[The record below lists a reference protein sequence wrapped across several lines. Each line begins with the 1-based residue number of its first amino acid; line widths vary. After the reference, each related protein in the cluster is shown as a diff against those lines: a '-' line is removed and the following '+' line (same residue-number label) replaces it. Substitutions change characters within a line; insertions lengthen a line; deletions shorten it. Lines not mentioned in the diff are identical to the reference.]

1 MVSLLFLCNINIVIP
16 ESLKTEIEEIA
27 LKSGIDVRDYA
38 AQVESE
44 LMKIEESLIKTYITV
59 SPEVASL
66 HNQITSCDAIL
77 ERIENILTNFHEDLG
92 AISTE
97 IQDLQSKS
105 LLMNTRLQNRQTV
118 RSNLSQF
125 LSDMAIPEE
134 LIRHI
139 MYTPVTEQEFLE
151 NLHELN
157 HKMNFALGQSMVDYK
172 SFNDVSVL
180 LKKLKI
186 KAVTKIREFL
196 LGKIYALRKPLTNYQ
211 VPQNQ
216 LLKFRFYNSFL
227 LAHDREIAR
236 EIKVEYINTMSK
248 VYYAYFKAYCGKL
261 TKLQLDTTY
270 EKDDLLG
277 KNPEKYNSAS
287 SASSVMFNSITNVAN
302 NSTMSTP
309 TNSGT
314 RVGLFGLS
322 DRALRVLSKSN
333 LENTIILP
341 HVASNVDAKYPIEVL
356 FRSIH
361 YALLDTVC
369 REYYFLSDFFHLS
382 AESESNDLPS
392 SPGQNGPDQ
401 VCTQSGVALAHFFEQ
416 VMCRSLNWIQKF
428 IETFIISSCSYDAIG
443 LLICLQL
450 LHAFLRLAKERGVPV
465 LDSFWGKMTE
475 TLWVRVTDRL
485 DVHISS
491 MLQYLD
497 VSSFST
503 DARNLVTSNLST
515 SNISAPTNTT
525 GTSTSGLHPKI
536 YALIRP
542 HSIAR
547 RYAELAA
554 SLHSIGHQFPGTPLF
569 DDSVCK
575 SKSSE
580 SSNLQHSLHTTSAP
594 QRNNTNLNPGLD
606 PRILSRLAQLQTQ
619 FEHVLN
625 SLAKTFSRPKLAH
638 IFLIN
643 NYDLVISVLTEHGAS
658 DSSEVIRCQDAV
670 AKHTASYIDEAL
682 SPYFGCLI
690 SFVRDV
696 EIRSTSESLLSK
708 SQDESAQIIRSEEA
722 RVTRIVKGFNIDWK
736 NSIEKIHDEIMMEF
750 ANFTLGTQIFQ
761 ALLAQLI
768 QHYHRFQKVMT
779 QSPYKNMPIRN
790 QLVNIHQITNEIKK
804 CKTNFS

>member
-1 MVSLLFLCNINIVIP
+1 
-16 ESLKTEIEEIA
+16 
-27 LKSGIDVRDYA
+27 
-38 AQVESE
+38 
-44 LMKIEESLIKTYITV
+44 
-59 SPEVASL
+59 
-66 HNQITSCDAIL
+66 
-77 ERIENILTNFHEDLG
+77 
-92 AISTE
+92 
-97 IQDLQSKS
+97 
-105 LLMNTRLQNRQTV
+105 
-118 RSNLSQF
+118 
-125 LSDMAIPEE
+125 
-134 LIRHI
+134 

-157 HKMNFALGQSMVDYK
+157 HKMNFSLEQSMVDYK

-196 LGKIYALRKPLTNYQ
+196 LSKIYSLRKPLTNYQ
-211 VPQNQ
+211 IPQNQ
-216 LLKFRFYNSFL
+216 MLKFRFYNSFL
-227 LAHDREIAR
+227 LVHDREIAK
-236 EIKVEYINTMSK
+236 EIRVEYINTMSK
-248 VYYAYFKAYCGKL
+248 VYYAYFKAYGGKL
-261 TKLQLDTTY
+261 TKLQLDTTN

-287 SASSVMFNSITNVAN
+287 SASSLMFNSITNVAN
-302 NSTMSTP
+302 NSAVSVSS
-309 TNSGT
+309 NSGT

-333 LENTIILP
+333 LESAIILP

-369 REYYFLSDFFHLS
+369 REYYFLSDFFLLS
-382 AESESNDLPS
+382 AEAESIGSAPS
-392 SPGQNGPDQ
+392 SDQ
-401 VCTQSGVALAHFFEQ
+401 SATNQGRTQSGVALTHLFEQ
-416 VMCRSLNWIQKF
+416 VMSRSLNWINKF
-428 IETFIISSCSYDAIG
+428 TETFMISSCSHDAIG

-450 LHAFLRLAKERGVPV
+450 LHALLRLAKERDVPV
-465 LDSFWGKMTE
+465 LDNFWGKMTE

-485 DVHISS
+485 DVHIAS

-497 VSSFST
+497 VSSFGT
-503 DARNLVTSNLST
+503 DARDMVKSNSNVST
-515 SNISAPTNTT
+515 STNVT
-525 GTSTSGLHPKI
+525 GSSTAGLHPKM

-554 SLHSIGHQFPGTPLF
+554 SLHLIGHQFPGTPLF
-569 DDSVCK
+569 DDSMSK
-575 SKSSE
+575 SKNSE
-580 SSNLQHSLHTTSAP
+580 SSNSQYSLHTASTTS
-594 QRNNTNLNPGLD
+594 QQNLANSKPDLD

-643 NYDLVISVLTEHGAS
+643 NYDLVISVLTEHGAA
-658 DSSEVIRCQDAV
+658 DSSEVVRCREAV
-670 AKHTASYIDEAL
+670 AKHMTSYIDEAL

-696 EIRSTSESLLSK
+696 EARSASGSHLSTN
-708 SQDESAQIIRSEEA
+708 QDESTQTIRSEEA

-750 ANFTLGTQIFQ
+750 ANFTLGAQIFQ
-761 ALLAQLI
+761 GLLAQLI

-790 QLVNIHQITNEIKK
+790 QLVNIHQITNEMKK

>member
-1 MVSLLFLCNINIVIP
+1 M
-16 ESLKTEIEEIA
+16 
-27 LKSGIDVRDYA
+27 DVDD
-38 AQVESE
+38 
-44 LMKIEESLIKTYITV
+44 ITV

-66 HNQITSCDAIL
+66 HNQISACDSIL
-77 ERIENILTNFHEDLG
+77 ERIEGILTSFHEDLG

-105 LLMNTRLQNRQTV
+105 LIMNTRLQNRQAV

-139 MYTPVTEQEFLE
+139 LLTPVTEQEFLE

-157 HKMNFALGQSMVDYK
+157 HKMNFALEQSTVDYK
-172 SFNDVSVL
+172 SFSDVSVL

-216 LLKFRFYNSFL
+216 MLKFRFYNSFL
-227 LAHDREIAR
+227 MSHDREVAK
-236 EIKVEYINTMSK
+236 EVKVEYINTMSK
-248 VYYAYFKAYCGKL
+248 VYYSYFKAYGGKL
-261 TKLQLDTTY
+261 TRLQLDTTY

-277 KNPEKYNSAS
+277 KNPDKYNSTSTAS
-287 SASSVMFNSITNVAN
+287 SLMFNSISNVAN
-302 NSTMSTP
+302 NTAISTSI
-309 TNSGT
+309 NSGT
-314 RVGLFGLS
+314 RVGLFGLG
-322 DRALRVLSKSN
+322 DRALRVLSNSN
-333 LENTIILP
+333 LESAIILP
-341 HVASNVDAKYPIEVL
+341 HVASNAEAKYPIEVL

-369 REYYFLSDFFHLS
+369 REYYFLSDFFLLS
-382 AESESNDLPS
+382 AESDLSDKTTS
-392 SPGQNGPDQ
+392 SENRKQN
-401 VCTQSGVALAHFFEQ
+401 GVALANLFDQ
-416 VMCRSLNWIQKF
+416 VMSRSLNWIQKYT
-428 IETFIISSCSYDAIG
+428 ETFVISSCSHDAIG

-450 LHAFLRLAKERGVPV
+450 LHAMLRLAKERGVSV
-465 LDSFWGKMTE
+465 LDNFWSKMTE

-497 VSSFST
+497 VNSFST
-503 DARNLVTSNLST
+503 DARDMVKANVST
-515 SNISAPTNTT
+515 PGNPNTT
-525 GTSTSGLHPKI
+525 GGSAAGLHPKM

-542 HSIAR
+542 HWIAR

-554 SLHSIGHQFPGTPLF
+554 SLHSIGHGFPGTPLF
-569 DDSVCK
+569 DDSVGK
-575 SKSSE
+575 SKSSDN
-580 SSNLQHSLHTTSAP
+580 SKLQYSLHSVSSSSLSSS
-594 QRNNTNLNPGLD
+594 QNHLNYPSVKPGLD

-643 NYDLVISVLTEHGAS
+643 NYDLVISVLTEHGAG
-658 DSSEVIRCQDAV
+658 DSLEVVRCQESV
-670 AKHTASYIDEAL
+670 GKYTTAYIDEAL

-696 EIRSTSESLLSK
+696 ETRLASGKHSPTDQTEA
-708 SQDESAQIIRSEEA
+708 SQTIRSEEA

-736 NSIEKIHDEIMMEF
+736 NSIEKIHDEVMMEF

-790 QLVNIHQITNEIKK
+790 QLVNIHQITNEMKK

>member
-1 MVSLLFLCNINIVIP
+1 MNAD

-44 LMKIEESLIKTYITV
+44 LTKIEESLIKTYITV

-66 HNQITSCDAIL
+66 HNQIISCDAIL

-105 LLMNTRLQNRQTV
+105 LQMNTRLQNRQVV

-125 LSDMAIPEE
+125 LSDTAIPEE

-139 MYTPVTEQEFLE
+139 IYTPVTEQEFLE

-157 HKMNFALGQSMVDYK
+157 HKMNFSLEQSMVDYK

-180 LKKLKI
+180 LKKLRI
-186 KAVTKIREFL
+186 KAVAKIREFL
-196 LGKIYALRKPLTNYQ
+196 LGKIYSLRKPLTNYQ

-216 LLKFRFYNSFL
+216 MLKFRFYNSFL
-227 LAHDREIAR
+227 LAHDREIAKEVR
-236 EIKVEYINTMSK
+236 VEYINTMSK
-248 VYYAYFKAYCGKL
+248 VYYAYFKAYGGKL

-277 KNPEKYNSAS
+277 KNPDKYNSS
-287 SASSVMFNSITNVAN
+287 SSTSSLMFNSITNVTN
-302 NSTMSTP
+302 NSTVSVSS
-309 TNSGT
+309 NSGT

-333 LENTIILP
+333 LESAIILP

-361 YALLDTVC
+361 YALLDTAC
-369 REYYFLSDFFHLS
+369 REYYFLSDFFLLS
-382 AESESNDLPS
+382 TETESVDSPPS
-392 SPGQNGPDQ
+392 CDQ
-401 VCTQSGVALAHFFEQ
+401 SAPNQGRTQSGLALAHLFEQ
-416 VMCRSLNWIQKF
+416 VMSRSLSWIHKF
-428 IETFIISSCSYDAIG
+428 TGTFMISSCSHDAIG

-450 LHAFLRLAKERGVPV
+450 LHALLRLAKERGVPV
-465 LDSFWGKMTE
+465 LDNFWGKMTE

-485 DVHISS
+485 DVHIAS

-503 DARNLVTSNLST
+503 DARDIMKSNLST
-515 SNISAPTNTT
+515 LNVSAPTNTT
-525 GTSTSGLHPKI
+525 GNTTVGLHPKM

-554 SLHSIGHQFPGTPLF
+554 SLHSIGHQFPG
-569 DDSVCK
+569 
-575 SKSSE
+575 
-580 SSNLQHSLHTTSAP
+580 N
-594 QRNNTNLNPGLD
+594 

-643 NYDLVISVLTEHGAS
+643 NYDLVISVLTEHGAA
-658 DSSEVIRCQDAV
+658 DSSEVVRCREAV
-670 AKHTASYIDEAL
+670 AKHMTSYIDEAL

-696 EIRSTSESLLSK
+696 EARSTSESRHQSK
-708 SQDESAQIIRSEEA
+708 NQDELTQNIRSEEA

-761 ALLAQLI
+761 GLLAQLI

-790 QLVNIHQITNEIKK
+790 QLVNIHQITNEMKK

>member
-1 MVSLLFLCNINIVIP
+1 MDVDVIP

-44 LMKIEESLIKTYITV
+44 LTKIEESLIKTYITV

-66 HNQITSCDAIL
+66 HNQIISCDAIL

-105 LLMNTRLQNRQTV
+105 LQMNTRLQNRQVV

-157 HKMNFALGQSMVDYK
+157 HKMNFSLEQSMVDYK
-172 SFNDVSVL
+172 SFND
-180 LKKLKI
+180 
-186 KAVTKIREFL
+186 AVTKIREFL
-196 LGKIYALRKPLTNYQ
+196 LGKIYSLRKPLTNYQ

-216 LLKFRFYNSFL
+216 MLKFRFYNSFL
-227 LAHDREIAR
+227 LAHDREIAKEVR
-236 EIKVEYINTMSK
+236 VEYINTMSK
-248 VYYAYFKAYCGKL
+248 VYYAYFKAYGGKL

-277 KNPEKYNSAS
+277 KNPDKYNPVS
-287 SASSVMFNSITNVAN
+287 STSSLMFNSITNVTN
-302 NSTMSTP
+302 NP
-309 TNSGT
+309 TVSVSSNSGT

-333 LENTIILP
+333 LESAIILP

-361 YALLDTVC
+361 YALLDTAC
-369 REYYFLSDFFHLS
+369 REYYFLSDFFLLS
-382 AESESNDLPS
+382 TETESVD
-392 SPGQNGPDQ
+392 SPLSCDQ
-401 VCTQSGVALAHFFEQ
+401 STPNQGRTQSGVALAHLFEQ
-416 VMCRSLNWIQKF
+416 VMSRSLSWIHKF
-428 IETFIISSCSYDAIG
+428 TGTFMISSCSHDAIG

-450 LHAFLRLAKERGVPV
+450 LHALLRLAKERGVPV
-465 LDSFWGKMTE
+465 LDDFWGKMTE

-485 DVHISS
+485 DVHIAS

-503 DARNLVTSNLST
+503 DARDIMKSNLST
-515 SNISAPTNTT
+515 LNVNIPTNAT
-525 GTSTSGLHPKI
+525 GNTAVSLHPKM

-542 HSIAR
+542 HWIAR

-569 DDSVCK
+569 DDSMSK

-580 SSNLQHSLHTTSAP
+580 SSNLQYSLHNEPTF
-594 QRNNTNLNPGLD
+594 QQNLANLKPALD
-606 PRILSRLAQLQTQ
+606 PRILSRLAQLQNQ

-643 NYDLVISVLTEHGAS
+643 NYDLVISVLTEHGAA
-658 DSSEVIRCQDAV
+658 DSSEVVRCREAV
-670 AKHTASYIDEAL
+670 AKHMTSYIDEAL

-696 EIRSTSESLLSK
+696 EARSTSEGHHLSK
-708 SQDESAQIIRSEEA
+708 NQDEVTQNIRSEEA

-761 ALLAQLI
+761 GLLAQLI

-790 QLVNIHQITNEIKK
+790 QLVNIHQITNEMKK

>member
-1 MVSLLFLCNINIVIP
+1 MNVDVIS

-44 LMKIEESLIKTYITV
+44 LTKIEESLIKTYITV

-66 HNQITSCDAIL
+66 HNQIISCDAIL

-105 LLMNTRLQNRQTV
+105 LQMNTRLQNRQVV

-157 HKMNFALGQSMVDYK
+157 HKMNFSSEQSMVDYK

-180 LKKLKI
+180 LKKLRI

-196 LGKIYALRKPLTNYQ
+196 LGKIYSLRKPLTNYQ

-216 LLKFRFYNSFL
+216 MLKFRFYNSFL
-227 LAHDREIAR
+227 LAHDRETAKEVR
-236 EIKVEYINTMSK
+236 VEYINTMSK
-248 VYYAYFKAYCGKL
+248 VYYAYFKAYGGKL

-277 KNPEKYNSAS
+277 KNPDKYNSAS
-287 SASSVMFNSITNVAN
+287 STSSLMFNSITNVTN
-302 NSTMSTP
+302 NP
-309 TNSGT
+309 TVSVSSNSGT

-322 DRALRVLSKSN
+322 DRALRVLGKSN
-333 LENTIILP
+333 LESAIILP

-361 YALLDTVC
+361 YALLDTAC
-369 REYYFLSDFFHLS
+369 REYYFLSDFFLLS
-382 AESESNDLPS
+382 TETESVDSPPS
-392 SPGQNGPDQ
+392 CDQ
-401 VCTQSGVALAHFFEQ
+401 STPNQGRTQSGVALAHLFEQ
-416 VMCRSLNWIQKF
+416 VMSRSLSWIHKF
-428 IETFIISSCSYDAIG
+428 TGTFMISSCSHDAIG

-450 LHAFLRLAKERGVPV
+450 LHALLRLAKERGVPV
-465 LDSFWGKMTE
+465 LDDFWGKMTE

-485 DVHISS
+485 DVHIAS

-503 DARNLVTSNLST
+503 DARDIMKSNLST
-515 SNISAPTNTT
+515 LNVNIPTNATGNTT
-525 GTSTSGLHPKI
+525 VSLHPKM

-542 HSIAR
+542 HWIAR

-569 DDSVCK
+569 DDSMSK

-580 SSNLQHSLHTTSAP
+580 SSNLQCSLHNEPTF
-594 QRNNTNLNPGLD
+594 QQNLANLKPALD
-606 PRILSRLAQLQTQ
+606 PRILSRLAQLQNQ

-643 NYDLVISVLTEHGAS
+643 NYDLVISVLTEHGAA
-658 DSSEVIRCQDAV
+658 DSSEVVRCREAV
-670 AKHTASYIDEAL
+670 AKHMTSYIDEAL

-696 EIRSTSESLLSK
+696 EARSTSESHHLSK
-708 SQDESAQIIRSEEA
+708 NQDEVTQNIRSEEA

-761 ALLAQLI
+761 SLLAQLI

-790 QLVNIHQITNEIKK
+790 QLVNIHQITNEMKK

>member
-1 MVSLLFLCNINIVIP
+1 MNAD

-44 LMKIEESLIKTYITV
+44 LTKIEESLIKTYITV

-66 HNQITSCDAIL
+66 HNQIISCDAIL

-105 LLMNTRLQNRQTV
+105 LQMNTRLQNRQVV

-125 LSDMAIPEE
+125 LSDTAIPEE

-139 MYTPVTEQEFLE
+139 IYTPVTEQEFLE

-157 HKMNFALGQSMVDYK
+157 HKMNFSLEQSMVDYK

-180 LKKLKI
+180 LKKLRI
-186 KAVTKIREFL
+186 KAVAKIREFL
-196 LGKIYALRKPLTNYQ
+196 LGKIYSLRKPLTNYQ

-216 LLKFRFYNSFL
+216 MLKFRFYNSFL
-227 LAHDREIAR
+227 LAHDREIAKEVR
-236 EIKVEYINTMSK
+236 VEYINTMSK
-248 VYYAYFKAYCGKL
+248 VYYAYFKAYGGKL

-277 KNPEKYNSAS
+277 KNPDKYNSS
-287 SASSVMFNSITNVAN
+287 SSTSSLMFNSITNVTN
-302 NSTMSTP
+302 NSTVSVSS
-309 TNSGT
+309 NSGT

-333 LENTIILP
+333 LESAIILP

-361 YALLDTVC
+361 YALLDTAC
-369 REYYFLSDFFHLS
+369 REYYFLSDFFLLS
-382 AESESNDLPS
+382 TETESVDSPPS
-392 SPGQNGPDQ
+392 CDQ
-401 VCTQSGVALAHFFEQ
+401 SAPNQGRTQSGLALAHLFEQ
-416 VMCRSLNWIQKF
+416 VMSRSLSWIHKF
-428 IETFIISSCSYDAIG
+428 TGTFMISSCSHDAIG

-450 LHAFLRLAKERGVPV
+450 LHALLRLAKERGVPV
-465 LDSFWGKMTE
+465 LDNFWGKMTE

-485 DVHISS
+485 DVHIAS

-503 DARNLVTSNLST
+503 DARDIMKSNLST
-515 SNISAPTNTT
+515 LNVSAPTNTT
-525 GTSTSGLHPKI
+525 GNTTVGLHPKM

-569 DDSVCK
+569 DDSTSK

-580 SSNLQHSLHTTSAP
+580 SSNLQYSLHTEPTFQQNHA
-594 QRNNTNLNPGLD
+594 NLKPALD

-643 NYDLVISVLTEHGAS
+643 NYDLVISVLTEHGAA
-658 DSSEVIRCQDAV
+658 DSSEVVRCREAV
-670 AKHTASYIDEAL
+670 AKHMTSYIDEAL

-696 EIRSTSESLLSK
+696 EARSTSESRHQSK
-708 SQDESAQIIRSEEA
+708 NQDELTQNIRSEEA

-761 ALLAQLI
+761 GLLAQLI

-790 QLVNIHQITNEIKK
+790 QLVNIHQITNEMKK